1 MYMFN
6 HLYTTFNLRQG
17 NPLEYKPKT
26 GSKLERTFHKRVRNY
41 FTKLTSIVFSH
52 NGYTSP
58 PIPALLQTISRHPNV
73 SLTFLNK
80 SKWQYTKYQ
89 KCIRSLHVFLRTQ
102 NSCPNVIY
110 SKSSTNSIFRIN
122 SIAWIRRF

>member
-1 MYMFN
+1 MYMIN
-6 HLYTTFNLRQG
+6 HLYTTVNLRQG

-110 SKSSTNSIFRIN
+110 PKSSTNSIFRIN

>member
-1 MYMFN
+1 MYMIN
-6 HLYTTFNLRQG
+6 HLYTTVNLRQG

-110 SKSSTNSIFRIN
+110 LKISTNSIFRIN